1 MGLTHKSSGLALVK
15 DEYIIEKEIDNTV
28 IALAGNPNTGKSTL
42 FNYLTGLK
50 QHTGNW
56 PGKTVANA
64 KGTFNYED
72 ESFLLVD
79 LPGTYSIFANSQ
91 EEEIARNFIC
101 FGEPEITVVV
111 VDSTSLERN
120 LNLVLQIMEI
130 TDNVVVSL
138 NLIDEAKRKGIK
150 IDIGK
155 LENELGV
162 PIVPTVARDGIGV
175 EKILNTIYNIS
186 NSNYKIDPHKVK
198 YSPKIENTI
207 TKIENILSIYMNKS
221 HNLRWIALRLIDGDK
236 NIKNE
241 LGNFLIENGFTS
253 EPLEEIENIIKEN
266 ENIGDEIVTT
276 IYETAEQI
284 ADKVVSIEDNRKID
298 WDKKLDDILT
308 NKITGYPIMLILLGL
323 IFWITIVGANYPSE
337 LLAKI
342 LFDFEN
348 KLSYL
353 FLKLNPPDWLY
364 EILILGVYRTL
375 AWVISVML
383 PPMAIFFPLF
393 TLLEDLGYLPR
404 VAFNLDDS
412 FRKAGTHGKQALTMS
427 MGFGCNAAGIMAC
440 RIIDSP
446 RERLIAIITNNFVP
460 CNGRF
465 PIIIAMSTI
474 FIGGLVNEKYSS
486 IIAAISVVFV
496 VLIGIL
502 VTLTVSRFLS
512 KTFLKG
518 VPSSFTLELPPYR
531 KPQISKI
538 LVRSLIDRTLF
549 VLSRAIM
556 VAIPAGAIT
565 WIFANI
571 TVNGTS
577 ILNISVNFLD
587 PFAKLLG
594 LDGYILMAFI
604 LGLPANEIVLPI
616 LTMSYMSKGA
626 MLEFESIETLK
637 NLLSNNGWT
646 FITGL
651 NFMLFSLLH
660 FPCGTTLLTI
670 KKETGG
676 RKWSIF
682 TFFLTTIVAILV
694 TFIVNIIG
702 RLIYYLI

>member
-1 MGLTHKSSGLALVK
+1 M
-15 DEYIIEKEIDNTV
+15 YNTV

-120 LNLVLQIMEI
+120 LNLVLQITEI

-138 NLIDEAKRKGIK
+138 NLIDEANRKGIK
-150 IDIGK
+150 IDIEK

-162 PIVPTVARDGIGV
+162 PIVPIVARDGIGV
-175 EKILNTIYNIS
+175 EKLLNTIYNIS
-186 NSNYKIDPHKVK
+186 NSNYKIDPNKVK
-198 YSPKIENTI
+198 YSPEIENTI
-207 TKIENILSIYMNKS
+207 TKIENILSIYMDKS

-266 ENIGDEIVTT
+266 KNIGDEIVTT
-276 IYETAEQI
+276 IYENAEQI
-284 ADKVVSIEDNRKID
+284 ADEVVSIEDNRKID

-342 LFDFEN
+342 LFGFEN

-364 EILILGVYRTL
+364 GILILGVYRTL

-404 VAFNLDDS
+404 VAFNLDNS

-496 VLIGIL
+496 VLIGIF

-531 KPQISKI
+531 KPQIGKI
-538 LVRSLIDRTLF
+538 LIRSLIDRTLF

-577 ILNISVNFLD
+577 ILNISANFLD

-676 RKWSIF
+676 RKWPIF

-702 RLIYYLI
+702 KLIYILI

>member
-1 MGLTHKSSGLALVK
+1 
-15 DEYIIEKEIDNTV
+15 
-28 IALAGNPNTGKSTL
+28 
-42 FNYLTGLK
+42 
-50 QHTGNW
+50 
-56 PGKTVANA
+56 
-64 KGTFNYED
+64 
-72 ESFLLVD
+72 
-79 LPGTYSIFANSQ
+79 
-91 EEEIARNFIC
+91 
-101 FGEPEITVVV
+101 
-111 VDSTSLERN
+111 
-120 LNLVLQIMEI
+120 
-130 TDNVVVSL
+130 
-138 NLIDEAKRKGIK
+138 
-150 IDIGK
+150 
-155 LENELGV
+155 
-162 PIVPTVARDGIGV
+162 RDGIGV

-276 IYETAEQI
+276 IYENAEQI
-284 ADKVVSIEDNRKID
+284 ADEVVSIEDNRKID

-342 LFDFEN
+342 LFGFEN

-364 EILILGVYRTL
+364 GILILGVYRTL

-404 VAFNLDDS
+404 VAFNLDNS

-496 VLIGIL
+496 VLIGIF

-512 KTFLKG
+512 KTFL
-518 VPSSFTLELPPYR
+518 
-531 KPQISKI
+531 
-538 LVRSLIDRTLF
+538 
-549 VLSRAIM
+549 
-556 VAIPAGAIT
+556 
-565 WIFANI
+565 
-571 TVNGTS
+571 
-577 ILNISVNFLD
+577 
-587 PFAKLLG
+587 
-594 LDGYILMAFI
+594 
-604 LGLPANEIVLPI
+604 
-616 LTMSYMSKGA
+616 
-626 MLEFESIETLK
+626 
-637 NLLSNNGWT
+637 
-646 FITGL
+646 
-651 NFMLFSLLH
+651 
-660 FPCGTTLLTI
+660 
-670 KKETGG
+670 
-676 RKWSIF
+676 
-682 TFFLTTIVAILV
+682 
-694 TFIVNIIG
+694 
-702 RLIYYLI
+702 